1 MMPVLT
7 TRRNT
12 KTNPMSKASGS
23 TRMVRP
29 TSKSKEQ
36 NRSYYN
42 EQIASGKAD
51 AKLSYFSEKTGA
63 YMLFMFGHSHSK
75 NINDSDA
82 EIEAGIGLADNGIC
96 ITLTPEG
103 DGYEMYATHS
113 KVDKEGNTTYKYSEG
128 KMSVYT
134 YEQKTPVSIESAARS
149 SIRQAITH
157 ANSKHSEI
165 AFIFDKHSL
174 FHRQDIEDGMKYY
187 QSKYHK
193 WKTKGVKAVVVMNAQ
208 HQVFEH
214 HFDE

>member
-1 MMPVLT
+1 MPALT

-36 NRSYYN
+36 NRAYYN

-63 YMLFMFGHSHSK
+63 YMLFMIGHNHSK

-103 DGYEMYATHS
+103 DGYEMYATNTKHNVDGS
-113 KVDKEGNTTYKYSEG
+113 KSYKYSEG
-128 KMSVYT
+128 TMSMFT
-134 YEQKTPVSIESAARS
+134 YEQKTPISIQEAAKAS
-149 SIRQAITH
+149 VRQAIIH
-157 ANSKHSEI
+157 ANSKHSQI
-165 AFIFDKHSL
+165 ALIYDKHSL

-187 QSKYHK
+187 QSKYRA
-193 WKTKGVKAVVVMNAQ
+193 WKGKGVKAVVVMNAQ